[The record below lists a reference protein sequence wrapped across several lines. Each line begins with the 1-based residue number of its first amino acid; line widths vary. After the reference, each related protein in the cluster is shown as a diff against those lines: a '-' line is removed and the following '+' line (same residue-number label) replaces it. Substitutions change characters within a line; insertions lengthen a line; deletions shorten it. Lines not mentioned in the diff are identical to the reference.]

1 MAILDYLKEGIFDSN
16 KILDDEQYV
25 FVNNGKEL
33 SYKNIE
39 NFVNLK
45 LNNIEDIDERWDNKR
60 RIMDIVYGYVSRY
73 DNKEALE
80 RMLHDFN
87 VELNKLNKEQDK
99 YIKQSIIE
107 NLKDYKIAIE
117 ATENTSPYKRLK

>member
-45 LNNIEDIDERWDNKR
+45 LNNIEERWDNKR